1 MDRLQLLLHEGGRQ
15 WVLQWL
21 PKSRY
26 RMTFPVQNYNNM
38 NMFLIWFGFRHKK
51 KTLADKLARC
61 KRSTDFLVAAQIKK

>member
-38 NMFLIWFGFRHKK
+38 NMFLIWFGFRHQKK
-51 KTLADKLARC
+51 HWLTSLQGARGPLI
-61 KRSTDFLVAAQIKK
+61 F